1 LGLRGDEMKKLID
14 ILLKCIKEDKLNGF
28 LDAISNI
35 YTHTDIFNNSINFEE
50 RI

>member
-1 LGLRGDEMKKLID
+1 MKKFID

-35 YTHTDIFNNSINFEE
+35 YTHIDRLANNIDIEDDI
-50 RI
+50 